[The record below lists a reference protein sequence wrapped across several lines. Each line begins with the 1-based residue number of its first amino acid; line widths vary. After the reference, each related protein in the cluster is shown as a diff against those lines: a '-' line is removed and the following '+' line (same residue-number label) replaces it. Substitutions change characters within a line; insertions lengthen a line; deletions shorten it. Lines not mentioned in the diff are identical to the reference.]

1 MAQEKCIVPELLS
14 PAGSM
19 DSLNAAIQAGADAV
33 YFGGSTANARAY
45 AKNFSDEEVAYA
57 INFIHEN
64 NRRAYITL
72 NTLHTD
78 RELDTPL
85 FNFIEH
91 CYTCGADAFILQ
103 DVGLSGIIKRVFPD
117 IKLHASTQMAGHS
130 LNSAEELATLGFS
143 RMVIAREL
151 DSENLKNIINKSPIE
166 IEMFVHGA
174 LCSSHSGRC
183 FMSFALGNTRSANR
197 GMCAQP
203 CRLKYNNKYLLS
215 LKDLCLAQHLE
226 KIIKMQPASLKIEGR
241 MKPPEYVYHVTK
253 IYRRCLDEKRNAT
266 KKEIEMLAQVF
277 SRQGFTDGYFSK
289 NLGGHMYGV
298 RTEENK
304 AQSNQFSANMPKF
317 EPVYVT
323 AKNPDVPIPNV
334 NTNLRDIDITDIAN
348 TIPGNRKNIK
358 NISIK
363 PKLCLSF
370 DSFEQFEFASKYL
383 LDKANTEIYNKI
395 YKIFIPVI
403 ELNGKIKEVNKNLT
417 KFIGVKFPYVIFDDE
432 EYLLRQALGN
442 ILNDIRE
449 HSEDSGYKLSAL
461 IDNIG
466 HIKIANE
473 FDLNLFGNYGLNI
486 ANSQSLCEY
495 KNMGF
500 TDAVLSPEL
509 NFAQIRDIDK
519 IINCG
524 IIGYGK
530 THVMITENCLIKNA
544 GMCVKDNINVKCD
557 VEYIQDRFGEKFAVK
572 GDFGHRNIIFNSV
585 PIYLADKKSLYRK
598 LGLFFVI
605 LNFTDERKEQITKI
619 ISDYADYSTDNAN
632 INPPEK
638 FTRGY
643 K

>member
-1 MAQEKCIVPELLS
+1 MAGEKYVVPELLA

-19 DSLNAAIQAGADAV
+19 DSLRAAIQAGADAV

-85 FNFIEH
+85 FKFTEH
-91 CYTCGADAFILQ
+91 CYNCGADAFILQ
-103 DVGLSGIIKRVFPD
+103 DVGLSGIIKQVFPD
-117 IKLHASTQMAGHS
+117 IKLHASTQMAGHN
-130 LNSAEELATLGFS
+130 LNSAEELAKLGFS
-143 RMVIAREL
+143 RMVIAREV
-151 DSENLKNIINKSPIE
+151 DSENLQNIINESPIE

-174 LCSSHSGRC
+174 LCSSYSGRC

-226 KIIKMQPASLKIEGR
+226 KIIAMQPASLKIEGR

-253 IYRRCLDEKRNAT
+253 IYRRCLDENRNAT
-266 KKEIEMLAQVF
+266 KKEIEMLSQVF

-289 NLGGHMYGV
+289 NLGAHMYGV

-317 EPVYVT
+317 EPAAVT
-323 AKNPDVPIPNV
+323 AKKPNV
-334 NTNLRDIDITDIAN
+334 NINLRDIDIAN
-348 TIPGNRKNIK
+348 IIPGNRKNIK

-383 LDKANTEIYNKI
+383 LNGEIYNKI

-403 ELNGKIKEVNKNLT
+403 ELNGKIKEINKNLT

-432 EYLLRQALGN
+432 EYLLKQALGN
-442 ILNDIRE
+442 ILNDVR
-449 HSEDSGYKLSAL
+449 EDSGDKLFAL

-466 HIKIANE
+466 HVKIANDL
-473 FDLNLFGNYGLNI
+473 DLNLFGNYGLNI
-486 ANSQSLCEY
+486 ANSRSLCEY

-500 TDAVLSPEL
+500 TAAILSPEL

-519 IINCG
+519 SINCG

-530 THVMITENCLIKNA
+530 THVMISENCLMKNA
-544 GMCVKDNINVKCD
+544 GMCVADNKDNINVKCN
-557 VEYIQDRFGEKFAVK
+557 VEYIQDRLGEKFAVK

-585 PIYLADKKSLYRK
+585 PVYLADKKNLYRN
-598 LGLFFVI
+598 LGLFFVV

-619 ISDYADYSTDNAN
+619 ISDYAADNAN
-632 INPPEK
+632 VNPPEK